1 MEDFKDAN
9 IVYLSPDG
17 EEELKEIRE
26 DEVYVIGGLVDR
38 YYWLVWKSDNEICNT
53 KQKQIT
59 GCSLCSPP
67 DRIVYKK
74 IL

>member
-38 YYWLVWKSDNEICNT
+38 Y
-53 KQKQIT
+53 
-59 GCSLCSPP
+59 
-67 DRIVYKK
+67 
-74 IL
+74 